1 MKKRT
6 KVTSAV
12 TTALLLVG
20 GGVFSGVSLASTT
33 LTSPVSVFTPVT
45 PNRVCDTRASGNACA
60 VGAVPANGS
69 VTFNPGAPSGATGVV
84 LNVTA
89 VSPAK
94 NGDLVV
100 DPDGVSGPTGTS
112 NANFQATINTANA
125 VTSQLGTDGEVTIFN
140 QSSGTVQIV
149 ADLDGY
155 YTPGSGAVGPQGPK
169 GDTGATGPAG
179 PTGLTGAPG
188 QTGPNENTFYEST
201 WMALKTTTSQAA
213 CKPGDTAIGGGGIA
227 NVNDTEVPIY
237 ASYPSGLY
245 VQDDAW
251 TVSTGNTVADSIE
264 AFVLCERTA

>member
-45 PNRVCDTRASGNACA
+45 PNRVCDTRASGSACA

-169 GDTGATGPAG
+169 GDTGATGAAG
-179 PTGLTGAPG
+179 AAGTT
-188 QTGPNENTFYEST
+188 TTFYEVVNG
-201 WMALKTTTSQAA
+201 ALGVTQLVATCNAGDTVTGGGYDIEPTTTVAFDVPLGVNTPNDSWWVSISSPA
-213 CKPGDTAIGGGGIA
+213 TAEIH
-227 NVNDTEVPIY
+227 VY
-237 ASYPSGLY
+237 A
-245 VQDDAW
+245 
-251 TVSTGNTVADSIE
+251 I
-264 AFVLCERTA
+264 CEHTTS